1 MASVNKKFAVEKGL
15 EVGDDALVV
24 DADNTKTGIGKTNP
38 KYGLDVATTAN
49 FDGIIAAGQV
59 GIGSTQPTDNL
70 DVVGSAKFGGKIKD
84 NAGGAGTDGQ
94 VIISTGSGTGAS
106 WSTQAEIYTLAS
118 DANNSVQFKKASN
131 GKFQGADNFVYD
143 PTNKRVGIGS
153 TLPEYLL
160 QVVRAPGDSA
170 NGYVQIGGT
179 FLDSSGTVG
188 IAKSILAASTT
199 GELVWVGAG
208 ASVRNV
214 IHVNEMGDDSFDGDT
229 VKTAK
234 RTVGGACARAR
245 TGDTIR
251 VSAGLYTESN
261 PVLIPRNV
269 TIDGDDLRNTQVIPT
284 NTGVDLFHV
293 TNGTLLQNLSFVGA
307 ANTGAVIAFPPNGVV
322 NRHTWVSG
330 YGATNA
336 VKVGPAWHSG
346 ASITPT
352 NILYDALT
360 GVTTIT
366 KASHGLTVSST
377 VGIVTNS
384 IAFTCDQDNH
394 ASAKAYPRASD
405 PVAGIFTAVTAVTT
419 DTFTINVGDAGSHK
433 RITGIITQSPYIR
446 NCTNFIPNS
455 IGLKVDGSHA
465 SGLKS
470 MNVDS
475 YTQYNQGGIGVTIS
489 NNGYAQLVSIFT
501 ICNVTG
507 ITAVSGAQCDVNN
520 SNASFG
526 TRGLVA
532 SGVGT
537 VNQTGAVAQ
546 IAAAEDN
553 QVTVS
558 GLTDRPFTGQ
568 VFYLG
573 ELFNEVKSISVTN
586 AGSGYTSTNPPVVT
600 VAAPSGPGGVTAEG
614 VAVISGFG
622 SVTSVS
628 INATGSQYRA
638 APAITIAAPSSGVT
652 ATGSATISPSYFTIN
667 SATPVTS
674 GVSTITIDQTLPAN
688 VGVGSTVPF
697 ARQSL
702 ILASSYTF
710 EFVGSGHTIPAAL
723 PRNGGVTIPE
733 NETVSEFGGRV
744 VYTSTDERGNLKVG
758 DGFTI
763 NQQTGTISGDAF
775 NKSIQATL
783 TPLIIA
789 LGGQI

>member
-24 DADNTKTGIGKTNP
+24 DADNNKTGIGKTDA
-38 KYGLDVATTAN
+38 KFGLDVATTAN

-70 DVVGSAKFGGKIKD
+70 DVVGDAKFGGKIKD
-84 NAGGAGTDGQ
+84 NAGGAGTNGQ
-94 VIISTGSGTGAS
+94 VIISTGTGAS
-106 WSTQAEIYTLAS
+106 WSSTAEIFTNAS
-118 DANNSVQFKKASN
+118 DGNNSIQYKKTT
-131 GKFQGADNFVYD
+131 GKFGGAESFVYD

-153 TLPEYLL
+153 TLPQYLL

-170 NGYVQIGGT
+170 NGFVQIGGT
-179 FLDSSGTVG
+179 FLDSSGSVG
-188 IAKSILAASTT
+188 AGKSILAASAT

-208 ASVRNV
+208 ASVTNI
-214 IHVNEMGDDSFDGDT
+214 IHVNEDGDDGFDGFT
-229 VKTAK
+229 LKTAK
-234 RTVGGACARAR
+234 RTIGAAVTIAQ

-251 VSAGLYTESN
+251 IAAGLYTEAN
-261 PVLIPRNV
+261 PVVVPNNV
-269 TIDGDDLRNTQVIPT
+269 TLDGDDLRQTQITPSNV
-284 NTGVDLFHV
+284 GVDLFHV
-293 TNGTLLQNLSFVGA
+293 KNGTLLQNLSFVGA
-307 ANTGAVIAFPPNGVV
+307 ANTGAVIAFPPDG
-322 NRHTWVSG
+322 
-330 YGATNA
+330 
-336 VKVGPAWHSG
+336 
-346 ASITPT
+346 
-352 NILYDALT
+352 
-360 GVTTIT
+360 
-366 KASHGLTVSST
+366 
-377 VGIVTNS
+377 
-384 IAFTCDQDNH
+384 
-394 ASAKAYPRASD
+394 
-405 PVAGIFTAVTAVTT
+405 TA
-419 DTFTINVGDAGSHK
+419 
-433 RITGIITQSPYIR
+433 GIITQSPYIR
-446 NCTNFIPNS
+446 NCTNFIPDS
-455 IGLKVDGSHA
+455 MGLKVDGSHA
-465 SGLKS
+465 EGLKS

-553 QVTVS
+553 QVVVS

-586 AGSGYTSTNPPVVT
+586 AGSGYTNTNPPVVT
-600 VAAPSGPGGVTAEG
+600 IAAPSGPGGATAEG

-622 SVTSVS
+622 SVTAVN
-628 INATGSQYRA
+628 INATGSQYRS
-638 APAITIAAPSSGVT
+638 APTISIAAPTSGVT
-652 ATGSATISPSYFTIN
+652 ATAGATLSPSYFTIN
-667 SATPVTS
+667 SATPVTA
-674 GVSTITIDQTLPAN
+674 GVSTITIDQTLPAA

-697 ARQSL
+697 AKQSL

-710 EFVGSGHTIPAAL
+710 EHVGSGIDINTARPSKGGVAIPANQA
-723 PRNGGVTIPE
+723 
-733 NETVSEFGGRV
+733 VSEEGGKV

-758 DGFTI
+758 DNFTI
-763 NQQTGTISGDAF
+763 NQQTGDITGDAF
-775 NKSIQATL
+775 QKSIQAQL

-789 LGGQI
+789 LGGNL

>member
-24 DADNTKTGIGKTNP
+24 DADNNKTGIGKTNA

-49 FDGIIAAGQV
+49 FDGIVAAGQV
-59 GIGSTQPTDNL
+59 GIGSTQPANTL
-70 DVVGSAKFGGKIKD
+70 DVRGDAFFAGKIKD

-94 VIISTGSGTGAS
+94 VIISTGSGSGAS
-106 WSTQAEIYTLAS
+106 WSTQAEIHTLAA
-118 DANNSVQFKKASN
+118 DANNSIQFKKASN
-131 GKFQGADNFVYD
+131 GKFQGADNFVFD

-170 NGYVQIGGT
+170 NGFVQIGGT

-188 IAKSILAASTT
+188 AGKSILAASST

-208 ASVRNV
+208 ASVTNV
-214 IHVNEMGDDSFDGDT
+214 IHVNEDGNDNFDGFT
-229 VKTAK
+229 LKTAK
-234 RTVGGACARAR
+234 RTIGAAVTMAT

-251 VSAGLYTESN
+251 VAAGLYTEAN
-261 PVLIPRNV
+261 PVVIPNNV
-269 TIDGDDLRNTQVIPT
+269 TIDGDDLRQTQITPS

-293 TNGTLLQNLSFVGA
+293 KNGTLLQNLSFVGA
-307 ANTGAVIAFPPNGVV
+307 ANTGAMIAFPPDG
-322 NRHTWVSG
+322 S
-330 YGATNA
+330 A
-336 VKVGPAWHSG
+336 
-346 ASITPT
+346 
-352 NILYDALT
+352 
-360 GVTTIT
+360 
-366 KASHGLTVSST
+366 
-377 VGIVTNS
+377 GIV
-384 IAFTCDQDNH
+384 
-394 ASAKAYPRASD
+394 
-405 PVAGIFTAVTAVTT
+405 
-419 DTFTINVGDAGSHK
+419 
-433 RITGIITQSPYIR
+433 TQSPYVR
-446 NCTNFIPNS
+446 NCTNFVPNS
-455 IGLKVDGSHA
+455 MGMKVDGSHA
-465 SGLKS
+465 MGLKS

-537 VNQTGAVAQ
+537 VNQTGAVSK
-546 IAAAEDN
+546 IGVAEDN
-553 QVTVS
+553 TITVGS
-558 GLTDRPFTGQ
+558 LTSRPFTGQ

-586 AGSGYTSTNPPVVT
+586 AGSGYTNTNPPVVT
-600 VAAPSGPGGVTAEG
+600 IADPSGPGGITAEG
-614 VAVISGFG
+614 IAVISGFG
-622 SVTSVS
+622 SVTSVN
-628 INATGSQYRA
+628 INATGSQYRT
-638 APAITIAAPSSGVT
+638 APAVTIAAPSSGVT
-652 ATGSATISPSYFTIN
+652 ATGTATISPSYFTIN
-667 SATPVTS
+667 SATPVTA
-674 GVSTITIDQTLPAN
+674 GVSTITTDQTLPAS

-697 ARQSL
+697 AKQSL

-710 EFVGSGHTIPAAL
+710 EHVGSGTNINTARPSKGGVAIPANQAISEQ
-723 PRNGGVTIPE
+723 GGK
-733 NETVSEFGGRV
+733 V

-758 DGFTI
+758 DNFTI
-763 NQQTGTISGDAF
+763 NQQTGDITGDAF
-775 NKSIQATL
+775 KKSIQAQL

-789 LGGQI
+789 IGGNL